1 MSINVHPE
9 LEAELRAHAQ
19 ATGLSVE
26 SYIEELF
33 RSRQSAME
41 ELESLALE
49 GLNSGEPIEVG
60 SGFWEAKH
68 RRLEEKLKQ
77 SVLIPRGQ
85 NQDHCGL

>member
-1 MSINVHPE
+1 MTITVHPE

-19 ATGLSVE
+19 DTGLSVE

-33 RSRQSAME
+33 RSRQSAMK

-60 SGFWEAKH
+60 PGFWEEQH
-68 RRLEEKLKQ
+68 QWLEEKLKQ
-77 SVLIPRGQ
+77 SGKR
-85 NQDHCGL
+85 